1 MNTYVP
7 NNSASKH
14 MKPKLIK
21 LQKEIDKLTT
31 VVEGFNIPLT
41 KKARTSDH
49 KITKT
54 IKDLNATKN

>member
-14 MKPKLIK
+14 MKQKLIK
-21 LQKEIDKLTT
+21 LQKEIDELTT
-31 VVEGFNIPLT
+31 VVEDFSIPLT
-41 KKARTSDH
+41 KSARTSDH

-54 IKDLNATKN
+54 IKDLIATMN

>member
-1 MNTYVP
+1 
-7 NNSASKH
+7 
-14 MKPKLIK
+14 MKQKLIK

-41 KKARTSDH
+41 KTARTSDH